1 MGTMNAQQT
10 DEQKKEINKIKKSAL
25 FLYAET
31 TMPDKEEAMG
41 TALDILQNEAQ
52 KWAQEKKK
60 NKEVDTN
67 LVLTNIEQICNR
79 MELPRGNMYRAF
91 VYVKKADIFTAKNMI
106 TSKIKTVPERK
117 EMSGEK
123 NELTSTYETINTP
136 EDTENKEQADKQSE
150 VVQRLLALKTFE
162 EVQPCLLELKNEGK
176 VTSYNKYAA
185 LPHPEEYVL
194 IIYNRQAEIEA
205 VLSEGNNRI
214 NLGTNQPDNVTNYKG
229 RGAIGVKL
237 SK

>member
-1 MGTMNAQQT
+1 MGTMNARQT
-10 DEQKKEINKIKKSAL
+10 DEQKKEINKIKKSTL
-25 FLYAET
+25 FLYAEA

-60 NKEVDTN
+60 KKEVDTN
-67 LVLTNIEQICNR
+67 LVLINIEQICNR

-91 VYVKKADIFTAKNMI
+91 VYVKKADIFTAKNTVM
-106 TSKIKTVPERK
+106 SKIKTAPERK
-117 EMSGEK
+117 ETSGEK
-123 NELTSTYETINTP
+123 NKLTSTYETINTP
-136 EDTENKEQADKQSE
+136 DTENKKQAEKQSE
-150 VVQRLLALKTFE
+150 VVKRLLTLKTFE
-162 EVQPCLLELKNEGK
+162 EVQPCLLALKNEGK

-214 NLGTNQPDNVTNYKG
+214 NLGTNRPDNITNYKG